1 MSRSKINKRMKKA
14 IYVLIVGAVLFIGGY
29 AMKENAKDSM
39 KFGYTYRPPYANSE
53 EARVATQYNTAGYLQ
68 IGGVIVAIAG
78 GLWLIVL
85 TIQEK
90 KN

>member
-1 MSRSKINKRMKKA
+1 MKKA
-14 IYVLIVGAVLFIGGY
+14 IYILILGAIMFIGGY

-39 KFGYTYRPPYANSE
+39 KLFTYTYRPPYANSE
-53 EARVATQYNTAGYLQ
+53 EARVATQYKTAGYLQ
-68 IGGVIVAIAG
+68 IAGVIVAIAG

-90 KN
+90 RN

>member
-1 MSRSKINKRMKKA
+1 MKKA
-14 IYVLIVGAVLFIGGY
+14 VYVLILGAIMFLGGY
-29 AMKENAKDSM
+29 MMKENAKDSVR
-39 KFGYTYRPPYANSE
+39 FGYTYRPPYANSE
-53 EARVATQYNTAGYLQ
+53 ERRVATQLNTSEYLK
-68 IGGVIVAIAG
+68 ISGIIVAIAG